1 MMLFSN
7 NKFYSPVESGAAS
20 GFKRLVMVRH
30 AKSSWDIGHLN
41 DFDRPL
47 NERGKKDAPE
57 MAKRLVNKKIK
68 IDAFVSSTATRAKK
82 TAGFFCDAYGRKDSD
97 IILMQE
103 LYHAPAELI
112 TQLVKGFKN
121 EYQTVAVF
129 SHNPGITDFVNQLV
143 KNIRLD
149 NLPTC
154 GVFAVTAA
162 TDKWSDFEKAEKKLW
177 FFDYPK
183 SMENERTTYK

>member
-1 MMLFSN
+1 MILFSN
-7 NKFYSPVESGAAS
+7 NKLYSPVESGADYS
-20 GFKRLVMVRH
+20 SRRLVLVRH

-57 MAKRLVNKKIK
+57 MARRLVNKKIK
-68 IDAFVSSTATRAKK
+68 IDAFVSSTAARAQK
-82 TAGFFCDAYGRKDSD
+82 TAGFFSSAYGKKDSD

-112 TQLVKGFKN
+112 SQIVKGFKN

-154 GVFAVTAA
+154 GIFAVTAA
-162 TDKWSDFEKAEKKLW
+162 TDNWSDFEKAEKKLW

-183 SMENERTTYK
+183 SLENERTTHK

>member
-1 MMLFSN
+1 
-7 NKFYSPVESGAAS
+7 
-20 GFKRLVMVRH
+20 MVRH

-57 MAKRLVNKKIK
+57 MASRLVNKKIK
-68 IDAFVSSTATRAKK
+68 IDAFVSSTANRARK
-82 TAGFFCDAYGRKDSD
+82 TAGFFCDAYGKKDSD

-112 TQLVKGFKN
+112 FQLVRGFKN
-121 EYQTVAVF
+121 EHQTVAVF

-149 NLPTC
+149 NMPTC
-154 GVFAVTAA
+154 GIFAVTAA
-162 TDKWSDFEKAEKKLW
+162 IGLLKLLMLMMLRIM
-177 FFDYPK
+177 
-183 SMENERTTYK
+183 SCGCGC